1 MSGETLI
8 VTNVGGSSVLLA
20 MGAAKYPTM
29 HKPATHTLPREL
41 SCPECHSAA
50 LRDRSLRDKGDA
62 HIEFLR
68 SCQGTRVVILY
79 IACKPYINV
88 LHTPNTITERVA
100 RCLENQQGVP

>member
-29 HKPATHTLPREL
+29 YKPATHTL
-41 SCPECHSAA
+41 

-62 HIEFLR
+62 HIGFLR

-88 LHTPNTITERVA
+88 LHTPKTITEHVA